1 MDKQDLVI
9 YGVLIVLGSVV
20 LCDVY
25 GAMGWCY
32 ALKILLVTL
41 AAVTTPLI
49 LVYMLKLIAILSLK
63 RSQKRRR

>member
-25 GAMGWCY
+25 AAMGWRY
-32 ALKILLVTL
+32 ALQILLVTL
-41 AAVTTPLI
+41 AAVTVSLI
-49 LVYMLKLIAILSLK
+49 LVYILELIAIL
-63 RSQKRRR
+63 